1 MSHVKNFSEWRA
13 EQIAKLFLVSQKGI
27 QVSADGNPFF
37 DFTAYFEKPDKT
49 VITIGVSSIPTKYTR
64 QDIPA
69 RLALVRYKATEVAN
83 KINLPVANFYINID
97 SEKGFFEVIQPVQAT
112 DSGIRSI
119 HALSEASFREEL
131 SHL

>member
-49 VITIGVSSIPTKYTR
+49 VVTIGVSSIPTKYAR

-69 RLALVRYKATEVAN
+69 RLALMRDKAAEVAN
-83 KINLPVANFYINID
+83 RVNLPIANFYINID
-97 SEKGFFEVIQPVQAT
+97 SEKGFFEVIQPTQAT
-112 DSGIRSI
+112 ASGVQSI
-119 HALSEASFREEL
+119 HTLSKASFREEL